1 MPELAK
7 NRKAYHDFH
16 VLDKLEAGIVL
27 TGTEVKSCRARNF
40 SLQEAYVQID
50 NGEAFI
56 INMHI
61 NPYEKGN
68 INNHEPRR
76 KRKLLL
82 HKREI
87 VRIKRDMGEK
97 GLTIVPLSFYL
108 KGGLIKVQIGIC
120 RGKSH
125 GDKREDLKAKQA
137 KREMDRAV
145 KRALG

>member
-1 MPELAK
+1 
-7 NRKAYHDFH
+7 
-16 VLDKLEAGIVL
+16 
-27 TGTEVKSCRARNF
+27 
-40 SLQEAYVQID
+40 
-50 NGEAFI
+50 
-56 INMHI
+56 
-61 NPYEKGN
+61 
-68 INNHEPRR
+68 
-76 KRKLLL
+76 
-82 HKREI
+82 
-87 VRIKRDMGEK
+87 MGEK